1 MNKLQLLPVAAYR
14 CRSGESYYPL
24 LTGTIFDNTRQRPVT
39 LVLLRGMAK
48 GEPPA
53 RLVRELGL
61 SRKQLHTL
69 RQRLQG
75 HLNATA
81 HSPDG
86 GDGWPRLRGG

>member
-53 RLVRELGL
+53 WCASWACHASSCIPYGSV
-61 SRKQLHTL
+61 SK
-69 RQRLQG
+69 
-75 HLNATA
+75 AI
-81 HSPDG
+81 
-86 GDGWPRLRGG
+86 